1 MWKVMEMPPGWSE
14 GPWGRAAKAARV
26 EVLKRNVPRRSP
38 RNSAMKAESTK
49 DGSHRVKRVADICG
63 LKTACGHFMTSITST
78 SDRSIENT
86 VRFDAGEPAT
96 QNHYP

>member
-1 MWKVMEMPPGWSE
+1 
-14 GPWGRAAKAARV
+14 
-26 EVLKRNVPRRSP
+26 
-38 RNSAMKAESTK
+38 
-49 DGSHRVKRVADICG
+49 VKRVADICG

-86 VRFDAGEPAT
+86 VRFYAGEPAT